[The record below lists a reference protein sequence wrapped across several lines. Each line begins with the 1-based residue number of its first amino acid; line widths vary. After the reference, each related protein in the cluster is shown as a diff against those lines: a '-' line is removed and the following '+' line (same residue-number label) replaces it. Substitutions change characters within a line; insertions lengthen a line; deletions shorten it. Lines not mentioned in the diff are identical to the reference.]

1 MNERV
6 KLIRKQ
12 LGMTQEQLAQRL
24 GIGKAALS
32 MIETGKA
39 GLSARNRNILVQE
52 LNVNPEWLEGGKG
65 NMFNAE
71 PDLTAYMHRTD
82 NSLPLQSVPLYS
94 IEGTA
99 GLVPLF
105 ADQAQAKP
113 VNFIHI
119 PNLPKCDGAIYIV
132 GDSMYPLLKSG
143 DIVLYKQLGDINDI
157 FWGDMYLLSIDID
170 GEEYVT
176 VKYIQKSDREGY
188 VKLVS
193 QNPHHADKDVAIN
206 RISNRAGQ
214 VQHQDEL
221 DPVAGPDRGGQA
233 PKQRRKQ
240 ARRTRTPACAFIM
253 QCGQC
258 PAAAAASRPQRSDS
272 ERGARPSLPGNC
284 PGGSA
289 RRTSRQ
295 TRCRAPYCK
304 NGTAEAGR
312 AEPGAS
318 HERRWIGIPN
328 PKKFV
333 SFGNKTDPTWNY
345 PIKNSR
351 SDF

>member
-1 MNERV
+1 M
-6 KLIRKQ
+6 IRKQ
-12 LGMTQEQLAQRL
+12 LGLTQEQLSQRF

-52 LNVNPEWLEGGKG
+52 LNVNPEWLDNGKG

-71 PDLTAYMHRTD
+71 PDVTTAFLRRTD

-105 ADQAQAKP
+105 AEQAQAKP

-143 DIVLYKQLGDINDI
+143 DIVLYKQLNDLDDI

-170 GEEYVT
+170 GEEYIT
-176 VKYIQKSDREGY
+176 VKYIQKSDRAGY

-193 QNPHHADKDVAIN
+193 QNTHHADKEIEIGRIRAI
-206 RISNRAGQ
+206 AL
-214 VQHQDEL
+214 V
-221 DPVAGPDRGGQA
+221 
-233 PKQRRKQ
+233 K
-240 ARRTRTPACAFIM
+240 
-253 QCGQC
+253 
-258 PAAAAASRPQRSDS
+258 ASIRM
-272 ERGARPSLPGNC
+272 
-284 PGGSA
+284 
-289 RRTSRQ
+289 
-295 TRCRAPYCK
+295 
-304 NGTAEAGR
+304 
-312 AEPGAS
+312 
-318 HERRWIGIPN
+318 
-328 PKKFV
+328 
-333 SFGNKTDPTWNY
+333 
-345 PIKNSR
+345 NSIR
-351 SDF
+351 